1 MMESTIFEIFSK
13 ALDATSLIAFFG
25 WWQADKR
32 AQAEREEGKSIQ
44 ARILGII
51 EKQSENQQ
59 RTADMLADLKEKIGL
74 L

>member
-1 MMESTIFEIFSK
+1 MTELALFDILSK

-32 AQAEREEGKSIQ
+32 ALAEREEGKAMQ
-44 ARILGII
+44 ATMLGVVA
-51 EKQSENQQ
+51 KQAEHQQ
-59 RTADMLADLKEKIGL
+59 RTADVLADLREKIGL